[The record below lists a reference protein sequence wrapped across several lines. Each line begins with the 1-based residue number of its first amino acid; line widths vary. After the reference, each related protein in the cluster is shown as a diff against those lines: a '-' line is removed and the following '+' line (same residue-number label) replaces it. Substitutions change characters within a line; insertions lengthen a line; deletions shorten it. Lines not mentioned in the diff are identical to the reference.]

1 MYFNKNEFQ
10 FYLKCKVKM
19 TTPISF
25 YIFKGIQNR
34 NEQYNSLKSH
44 VYQIEELFNDKMT
57 NEIVEKNQS
66 IIQWLENNRKAS
78 IKEIKYKHSEYDT
91 FIRENLLVK
100 V

>member
-1 MYFNKNEFQ
+1 MNFNFDKINR
-10 FYLKCKVKM
+10 LKM
-19 TTPISF
+19 TTTTPISF

-57 NEIVEKNQS
+57 NEIIEKNQS

-78 IKEIKYKHSEYDT
+78 IKDIKHKHSEYNT
-91 FIRENLLVK
+91 FIKENLLVK